1 MRRRRRGY
9 EQRIIAE
16 DLSAFL
22 SAIRSA
28 IRRRGSV
35 RQAGR
40 RARRRQCR
48 GRESRRRPIRCRRG
62 RRHWLHHL
70 GLLHHLAFLHLLA
83 LHHLAHHHLALHRL
97 FALHHL
103 AFLHLFALLGHLT
116 LLHSLSVAQRA
127 LGRRF
132 RPVEAISREIHFKV
146 VQALHPTQLELPL
159 PFRRRKPLARLF
171 VARLPSG
178 EFRIEARKA
187 CDLAQR
193 TRRFDAQ

>member
-9 EQRIIAE
+9 EQRIIGE
-16 DLSAFL
+16 DLG
-22 SAIRSA
+22 A

-70 GLLHHLAFLHLLA
+70 DLLHHGLLHHLAFLHLLA
-83 LHHLAHHHLALHRL
+83 LHHLAHHHLALHHL

-103 AFLHLFALLGHLT
+103 AFLHLFALLRHLT

-132 RPVEAISREIHFKV
+132 RPVKAISREIHFKV
-146 VQALHPTQLELPL
+146 VHALHPTQLELPL

-187 CDLAQR
+187 SDLAQQ
-193 TRRFDAQ
+193 TGRFDAQ

>member
-83 LHHLAHHHLALHRL
+83 LHHLDHHHLALHRL

-187 CDLAQR
+187 SDLAQR
-193 TRRFDAQ
+193 TRRFEAQ